1 MAGFSGG
8 KKELVA
14 GIVTRS
20 CFLIIAVIAVVGRE
34 QFGVYGWVVFACAC
48 IGFLILQIFGKA
60 KANPDDRE
68 EALRVAGEAIKAE
81 AARLDTRRAEIEKV
95 LMAYAEWMEFPDF
108 EEVRDTSWNAP
119 AKTARDA
126 EVAAL
131 LESEADQFLQRMSD
145 GAFQIDGQF
154 SPKLLLLDLW
164 DFTEKVARIYNPDAQ
179 KPLLETNLADLLK
192 SINRAS
198 IQILLF
204 LEEIPVLDVKEWNIR
219 QTSDNIRK
227 ATKAAQTYRD
237 LEKYINP
244 LKYVWQGSKVLLA
257 TNPLTAAGWII
268 GSNLAIEGGKKLG
281 KRAADAWVLSFVR
294 QTLGIIAWET
304 ASIYDRTHRFRNP
317 EWVYGIELAHLMS
330 EIPLE
335 PKSLRTALKEIGGLA
350 LSSTYDRIFLYRCVA
365 QHVSPKP
372 ERFVDTDLLAE
383 DTKQAI
389 IERLNTFAK
398 KQIANTDE
406 RKLQKW
412 RRNLDQ
418 RLPVILNKKS

>member
-1 MAGFSGG
+1 MDALTGG
-8 KKELVA
+8 RIAEYT
-14 GIVTRS
+14 GILARTS
-20 CFLIIAVIAVVGRE
+20 FLLIGVIAIVGRE
-34 QFGVYGWVVFACAC
+34 QFGIHGWGILAFAV
-48 IGFLILQIFGKA
+48 IGFVALQFFGGK
-60 KANPDDRE
+60 NTSPDSRL
-68 EALRVAGEAIKAE
+68 EALQVAEDSIRAE
-81 AARLDTRRAEIEKV
+81 TARLDSRRADMEKV

-108 EEVRDTSWNAP
+108 DEVRDTSWNAP

-131 LESEADQFLQRMSD
+131 LETEADQFLRRMSE
-145 GAFQIDGQF
+145 GAFQTDGQF

-164 DFTEKVARIYNPDAQ
+164 DFTEKVARIYNPDSP

-198 IQILLF
+198 IQIILL
-204 LEEIPVLDVKEWNIR
+204 LEEIPLIDIKEWNLR
-219 QTSDNIRK
+219 QVSDGVRK
-227 ATKAAQTYRD
+227 ATKAAQTYKD

-257 TNPLTAAGWII
+257 SNPITAAGWII

-317 EWVYGIELAHLMS
+317 EWVYGIEVAHLMS
-330 EIPLE
+330 EFPLE
-335 PKSLRTALKEIGGLA
+335 PKSLRAALKEIGNLA

-372 ERFVDTDLLAE
+372 ERFVDIDLLAE
-383 DTKQAI
+383 ENRQAI
-389 IERLNTFAK
+389 ADRLNTFAG
-398 KQIANTDE
+398 KQVGPPEE
-406 RKLQKW
+406 RKLRKWQK
-412 RRNLDQ
+412 DVGK
-418 RLPVILNKKS
+418 RLSVPF